1 VALLLAI
8 GCGEP
13 AAKPVPVE
21 GTITFEGQPVADG
34 EVYFKT
40 AGLVPEVLPV
50 RDGRF
55 EGAVMPGTRRVEVYA
70 YQVHAPPVKPADQA
84 PAGAGD
90 ETAPGRVNVM
100 PAKFNEGSTLTA
112 EVTASGPNTFTFH
125 LTTR

>member
-1 VALLLAI
+1 LLLAI

-13 AAKPVPVE
+13 AARPVPVE
-21 GTITFEGQPVADG
+21 GTVTFEGRPVADG

-40 AGLVPEVLPV
+40 PGLVPEVLPI

-55 EGAVMPGTRRVEVYA
+55 EGAVLPGHQRVEVYS
-70 YQVHAPPVKPADQA
+70 YQIHAAPARPADQA

-100 PAKFNEGSTLTA
+100 PARFNERSELSA
-112 EVTASGPNTFTFH
+112 EVTTGGPNRFVFD